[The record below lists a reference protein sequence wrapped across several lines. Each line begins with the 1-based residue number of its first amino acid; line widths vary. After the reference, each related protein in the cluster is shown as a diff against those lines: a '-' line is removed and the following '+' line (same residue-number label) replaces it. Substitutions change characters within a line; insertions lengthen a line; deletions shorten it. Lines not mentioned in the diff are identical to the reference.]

1 MLNHLVQV
9 KVWGKYGCF
18 TRPETKVERVS
29 YPLLT
34 PSAARGILE
43 AIYWKPQFRWQV
55 TEIWLLRHPEL
66 PRDESQF
73 ENYMPITLNELSC
86 EGPEHPREYNLED
99 HRIQRTCLMLRW
111 PCYLIRARAQI
122 FCNTTNP
129 KAIEE
134 QFYRRLDDGQCFHQ
148 PYLGLRQF
156 PAYFSRGDGAEED
169 TLDITEDLGSVVHSV
184 VRPEGSK
191 RVQYRFVPCSLK
203 GGRFEVPEPEVT
215 K

>member
-1 MLNHLVQV
+1 MRNHLVEV
-9 KVWGKYGCF
+9 KVWGKYACF

-66 PRDESQF
+66 SRSESQF
-73 ENYMPITLNELSC
+73 ENYMPITLNELSY
-86 EGPEHPREYNLED
+86 ESQKHPAEYHLEED
-99 HRIQRTCLMLRW
+99 RVQRTCLILRW

-122 FCNTTNP
+122 FCDTTNP
-129 KAIEE
+129 KAVEA
-134 QFYRRLDDGQCFHQ
+134 QFYRRVDGGQCFHQ

-169 TLDITEDLGSVVHSV
+169 RLDITQDLGSVVHSV
-184 VRPEGSK
+184 VRPKGSK
-191 RVQYRFVPCSLK
+191 RVQYRFVPCSLH
-203 GGRFEVPEPEVT
+203 GGRFEVPKPEVT
-215 K
+215 R